1 MTPARAAA
9 PAGGTTW
16 GGPCGRPFF
25 ARAPAGRRRRRHAPA
40 AVVVDLRGAEPEAGE
55 FAQHVRLLVGQPAAP
70 EHAAADAWKR
80 LNIICEAF
88 IADGHHVT
96 IARTTYAPI
105 EEDAE

>member
-1 MTPARAAA
+1 MT
-9 PAGGTTW
+9 
-16 GGPCGRPFF
+16 
-25 ARAPAGRRRRRHAPA
+25 
-40 AVVVDLRGAEPEAGE
+40 
-55 FAQHVRLLVGQPAAP
+55 RLTGLELQIEDIP

>member
-1 MTPARAAA
+1 MTRL
-9 PAGGTTW
+9 T
-16 GGPCGRPFF
+16 
-25 ARAPAGRRRRRHAPA
+25 
-40 AVVVDLRGAEPEAGE
+40 DLELTIEDI
-55 FAQHVRLLVGQPAAP
+55 P

-80 LNIICEAF
+80 LNIIAEAF

>member
-1 MTPARAAA
+1 MPAERRPPMTRL
-9 PAGGTTW
+9 T
-16 GGPCGRPFF
+16 
-25 ARAPAGRRRRRHAPA
+25 
-40 AVVVDLRGAEPEAGE
+40 DLE
-55 FAQHVRLLVGQPAAP
+55 LVIEDIP